1 MNAVSINH
9 LWSYLQSLSLT
20 ASNRKWLAEKLVA
33 PIEEQTATPP
43 VLQTWEEALSDLD
56 ESEKEFERGD
66 VLSAKNSIFNAEH
79 SLTDDLLCEGRC
91 TSCSSL
97 LGHADASRQPSQEN
111 INVSYPRIFVFSG
124 ANITL
129 FS

>member
-1 MNAVSINH
+1 MNAVSLNH

-33 PIEEQTATPP
+33 PIEEETATPP

-66 VLSAKNSIFNAEH
+66 VLSGEEFNS
-79 SLTDDLLCEGRC
+79 
-91 TSCSSL
+91 TSYSSL
-97 LGHADASRQPSQEN
+97 LGHADASR
-111 INVSYPRIFVFSG
+111 
-124 ANITL
+124 
-129 FS
+129 